1 LHFARLLLL
10 SLSLSLFLSLS
21 FSFLV
26 RPPPLSLAALFSP
39 IRGGPI
45 LARRRPTACPIARM
59 NKDEGG
65 FTVERETEGIA
76 GVRARGILQKA
87 NGLK

>member
-10 SLSLSLFLSLS
+10 SLSLSLSLS
-21 FSFLV
+21 SAF
-26 RPPPLSLAALFSP
+26 PCDPPLAVP